1 MVDFLEGHLLLVNKP
16 LRWTSFDAVKKIR
29 NTLRT
34 HLQVKKIKVGHAG
47 TLDPLADGLL
57 IVCTGKF
64 TKRIND
70 FQSQEKEYTGK
81 FILGATTPSFD
92 LETEVDKTYPID
104 HITENDLQ
112 DVAHSLTGEI
122 LQQPP
127 IYSAIKQNGKRL
139 YEHARKGESVKIK
152 ERLVNVSEFEI
163 TKVELPTVY
172 FRIVC
177 SKGTYIRSLAHSF
190 GEKLKSGAYLGQLTR
205 TRIGNFELS
214 QAVEIQEFIDS
225 FSHQNNKN
233 SLL

>member
-104 HITENDLQ
+104 HITENDLK

-233 SLL
+233 ALL

>member
-104 HITENDLQ
+104 HITEDDLK

-163 TKVELPTVY
+163 TKIELPAVY

-233 SLL
+233 ALL

>member
-104 HITENDLQ
+104 HITENDLKH
-112 DVAHSLTGEI
+112 VAHSLTGEI

-233 SLL
+233 ALL

>member
-1 MVDFLEGHLLLVNKP
+1 MIDFLEGHFLLINKP

-29 NTLRT
+29 NTLRS

-64 TKRIND
+64 TKRINE

-81 FILGATTPSFD
+81 FILGATTPSYD
-92 LETEVDKTYPID
+92 LETEVDKEYPID
-104 HITENDLQ
+104 HINEDDFQKATK
-112 DVAHSLTGEI
+112 SLTGEI
-122 LQQPP
+122 LQIPP

-139 YEHARKGESVKIK
+139 YEHARKGEDVKIK
-152 ERLVNVSEFEI
+152 ERLVQVSEFEI
-163 TKVELPTVY
+163 TKVELPAVH

-190 GEKLKSGAYLGQLTR
+190 GQYLNSGAYLGQLTR
-205 TRIGNFELS
+205 TRIGNFNLS
-214 QAVEIQEFIDS
+214 QAVDIQEFIDS
-225 FSHQNNKN
+225 FSPQNNQN
-233 SLL
+233 APL